1 MVVDASVVVSRLVP
15 HDVHHDAS
23 RRWLRRYIDGGGVVI
38 APALLLPEVAGAVA
52 RRTGVPRLARRA
64 VDAVLRLPGLRLI
77 SVDDALARAGARIAA
92 RLRVRGGDALYVAAA
107 AELRLPL
114 VTWDVEQ
121 RERAAGLVD
130 VRVAEDDA

>member
-114 VTWDVEQ
+114 VTWDMEQ

-130 VRVAEDDA
+130 VRVPEDDA